1 MADPKS
7 PAPNFPTYRGLGGG
21 GDSAGAPGGT
31 PGAAPGPG
39 RGPMP
44 GMPAASSPENEGSK
58 LIVGR
63 NIRLKGEIEACDTLV
78 VEGYVEA
85 SMSSRIIEIAEGGT
99 FKGDVDIDSAHVR
112 GKFEGNLTARE
123 RLNIYSTGK
132 VSGHVRYGQIQV
144 EAGGEIA
151 GDTSV
156 WSKDSPSRTSA
167 GTSKPQDS
175 SEKSESN
182 TGGGPAPAARVGAAP
197 KR

>member
-7 PAPNFPTYRGLGGG
+7 PAPNFPSYRGLGGG
-21 GDSAGAPGGT
+21 GDSGGT
-31 PGAAPGPG
+31 PGGAPGAG
-39 RGPMP
+39 RAPMP

-156 WSKDSPSRTSA
+156 WSKDSPSRSSSTSS
-167 GTSKPQDS
+167 TSKPQDS
-175 SEKSESN
+175 EKSSES

>member
-7 PAPNFPTYRGLGGG
+7 PAPNFPSYRGLGGG
-21 GDSAGAPGGT
+21 GEPGGAPGGG
-31 PGAAPGPG
+31 PGAAGMG
-39 RGPMP
+39 RAPMP
-44 GMPAASSPENEGSK
+44 GVPAASSPESEGSK

-63 NIRLKGEIEACDTLV
+63 NIRLRGEIEACDTLV

-99 FKGDVDIDSAHVR
+99 FKGDVDIDNAHVR

-156 WSKDSPSRTSA
+156 WSKDSAPSRPASGA
-167 GTSKPQDS
+167 SKPQ
-175 SEKSESN
+175 EAPPKAEES

-197 KR
+197 KS

>member
-7 PAPNFPTYRGLGGG
+7 PAPNFPSYRGLGGG
-21 GDSAGAPGGT
+21 GESAGAPGGS
-31 PGAAPGPG
+31 PGAG
-39 RGPMP
+39 RAPMP

-99 FKGDVDIDSAHVR
+99 FKGDVDIDNAHVR

-156 WSKDSPSRTSA
+156 WSKESSPSRSS
-167 GTSKPQDS
+167 GSSPKPQ
-175 SEKSESN
+175 EPAVKAEESP
-182 TGGGPAPAARVGAAP
+182 GGGPTPAARVGAAP